1 MRIDLVCIGTRLP
14 AWVDQAF
21 ESYASRMPP
30 QCTLTLKAYP
40 LAKRHKG
47 GVLQRQIEQEC
58 GRLLKAI
65 PGKSVVVALDVRGEL
80 WGTDELTTHLK
91 TWLQS
96 GRSVSMMI
104 GGPEGLSKSCLEK
117 ADYHWSLS
125 PLTFPHALARVIVA
139 EQLFRAWSILSH
151 HPYHRK

>member
-1 MRIDLVCIGTRLP
+1 MRIHLVCLGTRLP

-21 ESYASRMPP
+21 QSYASRMPP
-30 QCTLTLKAYP
+30 QCALTLKTYP

-47 GVLQRQIEQEC
+47 GVLPRQIEQEC

-65 PGKSVVVALDVRGEL
+65 PGNSVVVALDVRGEL
-80 WGTDELTTHLK
+80 WGTDELTMHLK

-117 ADYHWSLS
+117 ADYRWSLS